1 MEARR
6 LTPRVRTAYDER
18 MEPAHNSAVAS
29 RPAGL
34 VVFDVDGVIFR
45 GTLMLALAQRRGY
58 QALATSTVD
67 GLLYELGRL
76 KLGDLLDRV
85 YARLRGMP
93 TGQVWDVYRAMPLA
107 PGAREA
113 VVTLRQRGYYVL
125 LLTAG
130 GPDCLIKDLAKRLD
144 ADEGAGI
151 EPGVAGGR
159 LTGIAGGE
167 LAAPMGKRLY
177 VARTLERLGLTWR
190 DTVVVGDDRNNLPL
204 LHAARLGIGFNATH
218 SVRREARVLV
228 DDPDLRAILPHIL
241 RDEEQH
247 RLLTRARSA
256 WHHEIAR
263 KLIHMT
269 CAAVPFLFLRW
280 PGITTGLLIAAMAV
294 YLFIEFWRVNGLELP
309 GTRWLNRLVLRRSE
323 RSGTAFAPL
332 TLALG
337 ALCAVWLFPAPVAC
351 AAVLTVALADSAAAV
366 IGSRWGR
373 RPWPHNPRK
382 SLIGSA
388 AFLAVALACGLLWL
402 RLPQAALLAIA
413 ATLIESLPLD
423 EWDNFLVPIGAG
435 ATVLLLST

>member
-1 MEARR
+1 
-6 LTPRVRTAYDER
+6 
-18 MEPAHNSAVAS
+18 MEPADTSAVAS
-29 RPAGL
+29 RPTGL

-45 GTLMLALAQRRGY
+45 GTLMLALARRRGLK
-58 QALATSTVD
+58 ALAASTLD

-76 KLGDLLDRV
+76 RLADLLERV

-93 TGQVWDVYRAMPLA
+93 VEQAWDVYRAMPLA

-113 VVTLRQRGYYVL
+113 VVALRRRGYYVL

-130 GPDCLIKDLAKRLD
+130 GPDCLIKDLAERLD

-151 EPGVAGGR
+151 EPGVVNGR
-159 LTGIAGGE
+159 LTGAAGGE
-167 LAAPMGKRLY
+167 LADPLGKRRY
-177 VARTLERLGLTWR
+177 VTRTLARLGLTWR

-204 LHAARLGIGFNATH
+204 LRQARIAIGFNATH
-218 SVRREARVLV
+218 SVRREAHVLV
-228 DDPDLRAILPHIL
+228 DDPDLRAVLPHVL

-256 WHHEIAR
+256 WHREIAR

-280 PGITTGLLIAAMAV
+280 PGVTTGLLVAAMAV
-294 YLFIEFWRVNGLELP
+294 YLFLEFWRVNGMELP

-323 RSGTAFAPL
+323 RSGTAAAPL

-351 AAVLTVALADSAAAV
+351 AAVLTTALADSAAAV

-388 AFLAVALACGLLWL
+388 AFFAVALACGLLWL
-402 RLPQAALLAIA
+402 RPPQAALLALA

-435 ATVLLLST
+435 AVVLLLST